1 MPSVDSD
8 RRRQLPAVDRVLVD
22 PLLGPLLT
30 LYGTG
35 ALATQVR
42 AELAELREELAA
54 GRLGESELAERL
66 ARLPERLER
75 HLEERFG
82 APLSRVLNGTGI
94 FLHTNLGRAPL
105 PAAVAARL
113 GELSTAACD
122 LELDL
127 ATGRRGDRAGRLEGL
142 LMALTGAEAAR
153 VTNNS
158 AAALLLALGA
168 LAAGREVIVSRGELV
183 EIGGS
188 FRIPEILAASGAR
201 IVEVGTTNRTR
212 LADYERAIGPE
223 SALLLKVH
231 ASNFR
236 LSGFVAAVEAPA
248 LADLAHRRGLALVVD
263 EGAGLLRPPAAGA
276 CPASAPALAGHPSMA
291 ELLAAGCDLVIGSG
305 DKLLGGPQ
313 AGLLLGRC
321 AVVER
326 CAQHPIY
333 RAVRPG
339 RLVTAALDGV
349 LRLHLAGRG
358 LPIDR
363 LWAAPESLEQRL
375 APLAVRLGA
384 EILPAPAFVGGGA
397 APEIAIA
404 GRALAFSGP
413 LSTPAFAE
421 RLRRGGAGLPPVLG
435 ALRDGRFWLD
445 LRTID
450 PADDETLARAVERA
464 QLGDHGDHSDR
475 GDRGDAPGPAGP
487 DVRQKG

>member
-8 RRRQLPAVDRVLVD
+8 RRRQLPAVDRVLAD
-22 PLLGPLLT
+22 PRLSWLQS
-30 LYGTG
+30 LYGTDT
-35 ALATQVR
+35 LATQVR
-42 AELAELREELAA
+42 AELAELRRELAD
-54 GRLGESELAERL
+54 GRLAEEALAERL
-66 ARLPERLER
+66 SRLPERLEHR
-75 HLEERFG
+75 LAARFG
-82 APLSRVLNGTGI
+82 APLCRVLNATGI

-105 PAAVAARL
+105 PAGVAA
-113 GELSTAACD
+113 ELVPLATAACD

-142 LMALTGAEAAR
+142 LTGLTGAEAAR
-153 VTNNS
+153 VANNS
-158 AAALLLALGA
+158 AAALLLALAA
-168 LAAGREVIVSRGELV
+168 LASGREVVVSRGELV

-188 FRIPEILAASGAR
+188 FRIPEILAAAGAR

-212 LADYERAIGPE
+212 LADYERAIGPAT
-223 SALLLKVH
+223 ALLLKVH

-248 LADLAHRRGLALVVD
+248 LAELAHRNGLLLVAD
-263 EGAGLLRPPAAGA
+263 EGAGLLRRPAA
-276 CPASAPALAGHPSMA
+276 PATPSAAPAMSEAAVLAGHPSMA

-313 AGLLLGRC
+313 AGLLLGRREP
-321 AVVER
+321 VER
-326 CAQHPIY
+326 CARHPIY

-349 LRLHLAGRG
+349 LRLHLADRQ

-363 LWAAPESLEQRL
+363 LWAPPAELEGRL
-375 APLAVRLGA
+375 RPLAARLGA

-397 APEIAIA
+397 APEIAIP
-404 GRALAFSGP
+404 GPALA
-413 LSTPAFAE
+413 LPADEPFVD
-421 RLRRGGAGLPPVLG
+421 RLRRGGDGLPPVLG

-445 LRTID
+445 LRTVD

-464 QLGDHGDHSDR
+464 R
-475 GDRGDAPGPAGP
+475 AGA
-487 DVRQKG
+487 G

>member
-54 GRLGESELAERL
+54 GRVGASELAQRL
-66 ARLPERLER
+66 ALLPERLQR
-75 HLEERFG
+75 RLEERFG
-82 APLSRVLNGTGI
+82 APLCRVLNGTGI

-105 PAAVAARL
+105 PAEVAGRL

-142 LMALTGAEAAR
+142 LLALTGAEAAR

-158 AAALLLALGA
+158 AAALLLALAA

-188 FRIPEILAASGAR
+188 FRIPEILAAAGAR

-263 EGAGLLRPPAAGA
+263 EGAGLLRPPTANPSPAN
-276 CPASAPALAGHPSMA
+276 PASPESAAALAGHPSMA

-321 AVVER
+321 EVVER
-326 CAQHPIY
+326 CARHPIY

-349 LRLHLAGRG
+349 LRLHLAGRE

-375 APLAVRLGA
+375 VPLAARLGA

-413 LSTPAFAE
+413 CATP
-421 RLRRGGAGLPPVLG
+421 
-435 ALRDGRFWLD
+435 
-445 LRTID
+445 
-450 PADDETLARAVERA
+450 
-464 QLGDHGDHSDR
+464 
-475 GDRGDAPGPAGP
+475 
-487 DVRQKG
+487 